1 MMYDV
6 RRIYD
11 GHRARF
17 TMLVTV
23 SKGNKFVEVFLR
35 YKSESMQ
42 RNTLGSRMRVGGGTE
57 GTQRVARVRKDDDDA
72 DDDDDDNE
80 IERNREIH
88 GIDFKENKA
97 QALVL
102 VSLGDLSS

>member
-1 MMYDV
+1 
-6 RRIYD
+6 
-11 GHRARF
+11 
-17 TMLVTV
+17 
-23 SKGNKFVEVFLR
+23 
-35 YKSESMQ
+35 
-42 RNTLGSRMRVGGGTE
+42 MRVGGGTE
-57 GTQRVARVRKDDDDA
+57 GTQRVARVRKDD